1 MGEKYLTCKYSDG
14 DGPIVACALRCVALT
29 SECEECSDYK
39 PRPSEGEKQEEF
51 HALTA
56 HRYDK
61 RREIR

>member
-39 PRPSEGEKQEEF
+39 PRPSEGEKP
-51 HALTA
+51 
-56 HRYDK
+56 
-61 RREIR
+61 